1 MHGQWLC
8 LYDFMIIPLFA
19 AAVTFVG
26 AGGFALSSLL
36 PASAV
41 NDFFFNVAAG
51 CLVAGPVIFLVY
63 VVIGL
68 CIEFISTEYR
78 SVVVTAARFP
88 SSDLP
93 VFFIDPLPEGLRRIP
108 KGPLN
113 RRTGRATS
121 P

>member
-1 MHGQWLC
+1 
-8 LYDFMIIPLFA
+8 MIIPLFA

-68 CIEFISTEYR
+68 CIEFISTEYKAAAA
-78 SVVVTAARFP
+78 STARVPFRDVPA
-88 SSDLP
+88 
-93 VFFIDPLPEGLRRIP
+93 FFIDPLPEGLRRMP
-108 KGPLN
+108 KGPLS
-113 RRTGRATS
+113 RRSGRATS
-121 P
+121 A